1 MRNGPS
7 LYALSQPYNC
17 VLTDPSVTGPILLL
31 ILPLLAGALAL
42 DWLVRPQPARR
53 FGLPWRSAK
62 GAVLLALVSVAL
74 YGAFLALCGN
84 AGLSALLAFALL
96 ALLALASN
104 AKRAMLGEPLLFSD
118 LALIGA
124 IFRHPQ
130 FYLSA
135 LSGWQKLAMAAVAVL
150 LALALAWLFVAN
162 PVPHAIGAALALAGV
177 AALTLILRRP
187 GFRALAALPDPDA
200 DIIRLGLV
208 PTLILH
214 WRRWRAMPDA
224 PPCPP
229 RHRQAAGPDVPPP
242 ELIVAIQCES
252 FADPVDL
259 FGDPAMRLPALE
271 AARADAWQWGNL
283 LVSGFG
289 AYTMRTEYA
298 LLFGREESELGF
310 RRFDP
315 FLTALRDS
323 SYALPMQLRPA
334 GWRSL
339 FVHPHDMRFY
349 GRDRILPA
357 SGFDRLVGEESFDP
371 PAKGEGRYVTDA
383 AIAHEILKR
392 AADAT
397 DPTLLYAV
405 TIENHGPW
413 SADKDEAQGA
423 GGSAADRLVGKYL
436 RLVAQGDAML
446 DELRTGIAEL
456 RRPAML
462 VFFGDHRPSIP
473 GASEPGGDRHTP
485 YVMLRF
491 DAHGNI
497 LQGEGG
503 PCDLTPAALH
513 HLILDNTLGM
523 PIPSAE

>member
-1 MRNGPS
+1 MF
-7 LYALSQPYNC
+7 QPDLR
-17 VLTDPSVTGPILLL
+17 VLTDPSVIGPILLL
-31 ILPLLAGALAL
+31 ILPLVAGALAL
-42 DWLVRPQPARR
+42 DWLVRPRPLRR

-62 GAVLLALVSVAL
+62 GAVLLALVSTAL
-74 YGAFLALCGN
+74 YGGFLALCGN

-118 LALIGA
+118 LALMGA

-135 LSGWQKLAMAAVAVL
+135 LSGWQKLAMAAVAAL
-150 LALALAWLFVAN
+150 LALALAWLFVAD
-162 PVPHAIGAALALAGV
+162 PVPHGIGAGLALVGV
-177 AALTLILRRP
+177 AALTSILRLP
-187 GFRALAALPDPDA
+187 GFRALAPRPDPDA
-200 DIIRLGLV
+200 DMTRLGLV

-214 WRRWRAMPDA
+214 WRRWREMPDA

-229 RHRQAAGPDVPPP
+229 VQRSAIAPGLAPP

-252 FADPVDL
+252 FADPVEL
-259 FGDPAMRLPALE
+259 FGDPAMALPGLT
-271 AARADAWQWGNL
+271 AARADAWHWGNL

-298 LLFGREESELGF
+298 LLFGREESDLGF

-323 SYALPMQLRPA
+323 SYALPIRLRPA

-339 FVHPHDMRFY
+339 FIHPHDMRFY

-357 SGFDRLVGEESFDP
+357 SGFDRLVGEESFAP

-383 AIAHEILKR
+383 AIAHEILTR
-392 AADAT
+392 AAEAT

-413 SADKDEAQGA
+413 SADKDAAAQGSDSRSP
-423 GGSAADRLVGKYL
+423 GLLVEKYRRLVGK
-436 RLVAQGDAML
+436 GDTML
-446 DELRTGIAEL
+446 AEL
-456 RRPAML
+456 RAGIAALQRPALL

-473 GASEPGGDRHTP
+473 GASEPGGNRHTP
-485 YVMLRF
+485 YVVLRF
-491 DAHGNI
+491 DARGQ
-497 LQGEGG
+497 LVKGDGQ
-503 PCDLTPAALH
+503 PRDLTPAALH
-513 HLILDNTLGM
+513 HLILDNALGAVV
-523 PIPSAE
+523 SVAD